1 METASKTVLWN
12 CSKELRE
19 EPEYACVFAGKK
31 KNSMK
36 LTIKRLLLA
45 IKPRHLKLIIL
56 VLSYLWEVSV
66 SSLKLLD
73 VHVHHLELV
82 SCFYPF

>member
-1 METASKTVLWN
+1 
-12 CSKELRE
+12 
-19 EPEYACVFAGKK
+19 
-31 KNSMK
+31 MK

-56 VLSYLWEVSV
+56 VLSYLREVSV